1 MCGEAVLYPVR
12 VGSPW
17 RDLPA
22 DCGTWDTVYQR
33 FRTWAHQGLWA
44 ALWRRGQPGSG
55 EAKLWAALSGDATL
69 LRAHPQAAGAAPKGA
84 VRKPR
89 PVGAPG
95 VAAPPSCTP
104 SAWMTRPASGS
115 PGPAA
120 RGRTGRGAQGLG
132 AVALVPYALAPQ
144 VPGQSEYGW
153 TVVHVAGREGP
164 GPDRKLM
171 PLPLRLEPR
180 ADIVNRAEARIESW
194 RTPRDFRA
202 RSRPVSA
209 AAAVAGRGIRSA
221 VAPCLGT
228 PPGDGVGTAG
238 LG

>member
-33 FRTWAHQGLWA
+33 FRTWEHQGLWA
-44 ALWRRGQPGSG
+44 ALWRRIQPGSG

-120 RGRTGRGAQGLG
+120 RGRTGRGAQSWGRR
-132 AVALVPYALAPQ
+132 PS
-144 VPGQSEYGW
+144 PGFRRPPRSWIGPR
-153 TVVHVAGREGP
+153 TAMPSGTRGR
-164 GPDRKLM
+164 
-171 PLPLRLEPR
+171 PR
-180 ADIVNRAEARIESW
+180 RW
-194 RTPRDFRA
+194 RP
-202 RSRPVSA
+202 
-209 AAAVAGRGIRSA
+209 
-221 VAPCLGT
+221 
-228 PPGDGVGTAG
+228 
-238 LG
+238 